1 MSTFFTT
8 VGVGDTNGG
17 ELRNVELLVDT
28 GAAHTM
34 LPAAFLRKLNVEP
47 LENVLLAFAD
57 GEQAVWP
64 VGMATLA
71 YQGRLRQCP
80 VVFCP
85 HEQFLLGATTLEIF
99 NLAVDP
105 VNQQL
110 VPTTLMG
117 RIG

>member
-1 MSTFFTT
+1 MGTFVNT

-34 LPAAFLRKLNVEP
+34 LPATFLRQLNVEP

-105 VNQQL
+105 VDQQL
-110 VPTTLMG
+110 VPTTLIG